1 MRLALVGGAV
11 AVGAIAAR
19 ALVRRM
25 TGQASNSAKLRLR
38 LRGGGG
44 DTEMLKKASLVCPW
58 GGWLALKLSKS
69 RPPTAPVS
77 TPFKVSMTILA
88 VYFGAVALASE
99 FLPNFILGE
108 TVEPIEDNTTCAT
121 SPDPSSRILA
131 HTTAASRPGRG
142 VVLSRRDQ
150 FHRDDRGARVPRCPA
165 ADGADDCGRGG
176 HVHADV

>member
-1 MRLALVGGAV
+1 
-11 AVGAIAAR
+11 
-19 ALVRRM
+19 
-25 TGQASNSAKLRLR
+25 
-38 LRGGGG
+38 
-44 DTEMLKKASLVCPW
+44 MLKKASLVCPW

-121 SPDPSSRILA
+121 SPERLKRMPPMTVFA
-131 HTTAASRPGRG
+131 EHFP
-142 VVLSRRDQ
+142 
-150 FHRDDRGARVPRCPA
+150 F
-165 ADGADDCGRGG
+165 
-176 HVHADV
+176 